1 MGFCALRLDHRSFS
15 RLGRNPSF
23 RLAAALIAAILAAP
37 VFSAAEAASAIRI
50 GAPLPLTGALSPE
63 GHKLQEGYELWKD
76 VVNAAGGI
84 DVGGNKRPVEIVYYD
99 YQSATPKAVQLAE
112 KLATDDKVDFMFS
125 PFGSGATKAAST
137 VSERYGIPT
146 LAPTASSAEV
156 YDQGYKNLF
165 GTFTEND
172 TLSEPMSEIVKT
184 KAPKVKRVAILAR
197 NDLFPFALGQDFEK
211 SVKKRGLE
219 VVYFAKYAINTLDHA
234 SALTEMKA
242 ANPDWVVA
250 TGYIND
256 MILIR
261 KQMGDLGL
269 KPQVVT
275 MINAPAYQEFID
287 AAGALAE
294 NVTSATWWHPAVRY
308 KSKDVFGSSENYT
321 EMFNKKYKA
330 LPDFTNA
337 TGSAVGVVLQMAI
350 EKAGSVDRAKVRQ
363 VLAAGGFETF
373 FGPLSFNTA
382 GEADSYVPPVFQI
395 QHGRAVVIYPDA
407 IKAGDL
413 ALGTP

>member
-1 MGFCALRLDHRSFS
+1 MRVLRPRVDATSRSLPHRRPAFALA
-15 RLGRNPSF
+15 
-23 RLAAALIAAILAAP
+23 LAAIASLLAP
-37 VFSAAEAASAIRI
+37 QVQAENSAIRI

-63 GHKLQEGYELWKD
+63 GLKLQQGYELWKE

-84 DVGGNKRPVEIVYYD
+84 NVGGTKRPVEIVYYD

-146 LAPTASSAEV
+146 VAPTASSAEV

-165 GTFTEND
+165 GTFTDNS
-172 TLSEPMSEIVKT
+172 TLSEPMTDIVKG
-184 KAPKVKRVAILAR
+184 KAPKVQRIAILAR
-197 NDLFPFALGQDFEK
+197 NDLYPLALGQEFEK
-211 SVKKRGLE
+211 SGKKRGFE
-219 VVYFAKYAINTLDHA
+219 IVYFGKYAINTLDHA
-234 SALTEMKA
+234 SALTEIKGT
-242 ANPDWVVA
+242 NPDWIVA

-261 KQMGDLGL
+261 KQMADLGA
-269 KPQVVT
+269 KAQVVT

-287 AAGALAE
+287 ATGPLAE
-294 NVTSATWWHPAVRY
+294 NVTSATWWHPAEHY
-308 KSKDVFGSSENYT
+308 ESKDAFGSTEHYT
-321 EMFNKKYKA
+321 ELFQNKFKS

-337 TGSAVGVVLQMAI
+337 TGSASGVVLQMAI
-350 EKAGSVDRAKVRQ
+350 EKAGSTDRAKVREA
-363 VLAAGGFETF
+363 LAAGGFDTF

-382 GEADSYVPPVFQI
+382 GQATSYVPPVFQI
-395 QHGRAVVIYPDA
+395 QKGKAVVIYPDA

-413 ALGTP
+413 LLGVQ

>member
-1 MGFCALRLDHRSFS
+1 MAV
-15 RLGRNPSF
+15 
-23 RLAAALIAAILAAP
+23 LIAFAIAKMPMAKG
-37 VFSAAEAASAIRI
+37 AEQAIRI

-63 GHKLQEGYELWKD
+63 GTKLQQGYELWKEI
-76 VVNAAGGI
+76 VNARGGI
-84 DVGGNKRPVEIVYYD
+84 SVGGTKRPVEIIYYD
-99 YQSATPKAVQLAE
+99 YQSTTPKAVQIAE

-165 GTFTEND
+165 GTFTSND
-172 TLSEPMSEIVKT
+172 TLSEPLADIVRA

-197 NDLFPFALGQDFEK
+197 NDLYPLALAQEFEK

-219 VVYFAKYAINTLDHA
+219 VVYFEKYAINTLDHA
-234 SALTEMKA
+234 SALTQIKA
-242 ANPDWVVA
+242 VDPDWIVA

-261 KQMGDLGL
+261 KQMGDLGI
-269 KPQVVT
+269 KAQVVT

-287 AAGALAE
+287 ATGPLAE

-308 KSKDVFGSSENYT
+308 PSKDVFGSSEKYT
-321 EMFNKKYKA
+321 EMFKAKYNS

-350 EKAGSVDRAKVRQ
+350 EKAGSTDRTKVRAA
-363 VLAAGGFETF
+363 LAEGGFETF
-373 FGPLSFNTA
+373 FGPLTFNASGQAT
-382 GEADSYVPPVFQI
+382 SYVPPVFQI
-395 QHGRAVVIYPDA
+395 QDGKTVVIYPDA

-413 ALGTP
+413 KLGVR